1 MSSLKIDKIIDII
14 KILDQ
19 MSQDLKIGRL
29 SGVDKDVLT
38 NLYSH
43 YDRNNNK
50 INIKNLEFIDFNGNV
65 ISKSTLYKSLKFLCE
80 KKIISHLGSSRSCI
94 YKFN

>member
-1 MSSLKIDKIIDII
+1 MNSLKIDKMIDII

-50 INIKNLEFIDFNGNV
+50 INIKNLEFIDFEGNV

>member
-14 KILDQ
+14 KILDK

-29 SGVDKDVLT
+29 SGIDKDVLT

-50 INIKNLEFIDFNGNV
+50 INIKNLEFIDFNGNI

-80 KKIISHLGSSRSCI
+80 KKLISHLGSSRSCI

>member
-1 MSSLKIDKIIDII
+1 MKPLKIDKIIEII
-14 KILDQ
+14 KILDE

-38 NLYSH
+38 NLYSN
-43 YDRNNNK
+43 YDKANNR
-50 INIKNLEFIDFNGNV
+50 INIKNLKFIDFEGKV

-80 KKIISHLGSSRSCI
+80 KKVPTFPTQR
-94 YKFN
+94 

>member
-50 INIKNLEFIDFNGNV
+50 INIKNLEFIDFEGNV
-65 ISKSTLYKSLKFLCE
+65 ISKSTLYKSLKSLCE

>member
-1 MSSLKIDKIIDII
+1 MNSLKIDKIIDII

-50 INIKNLEFIDFNGNV
+50 INIKNLEFIDFEGNV
-65 ISKSTLYKSLKFLCE
+65 ISKSTLYKSLKSLCE
-80 KKIISHLGSSRSCI
+80 KEIISHFGSSRSCI

>member
-1 MSSLKIDKIIDII
+1 MKPLKIDKIIEII
-14 KILDQ
+14 KILDE
-19 MSQDLKIGRL
+19 MSHDLKIGRL

-38 NLYSH
+38 NLYSN
-43 YDRNNNK
+43 YDKANNM
-50 INIKNLEFIDFNGNV
+50 INIKNLKFIDFEGNI
-65 ISKSTLYKSLKFLCE
+65 ISKSTLYKSLKFLSE

>member
-50 INIKNLEFIDFNGNV
+50 INIKNLEFIDFEGNV
-65 ISKSTLYKSLKFLCE
+65 ISKSTLYKSLKSLCE
-80 KKIISHLGSSRSCI
+80 KEIISHFGSSRSCI

>member
-1 MSSLKIDKIIDII
+1 MNSLKIDKMIDII

>member
-1 MSSLKIDKIIDII
+1 MNSLKIDKMIDII

-50 INIKNLEFIDFNGNV
+50 INIKNLEFIDYKGNI

-80 KKIISHLGSSRSCI
+80 KEIISHLGSSRSCI

>member
-1 MSSLKIDKIIDII
+1 MKPLKIDKIIEII
-14 KILDQ
+14 KILDE

-38 NLYSH
+38 NLYSN
-43 YDRNNNK
+43 YDKVNNR
-50 INIKNLEFIDFNGNV
+50 INIKNLKFIDFEGNI

>member
-1 MSSLKIDKIIDII
+1 MKSLKIDKIIKII
-14 KILDQ
+14 KILDE

-38 NLYSH
+38 NLYSN
-43 YDRNNNK
+43 YDKANNR
-50 INIKNLEFIDFNGNV
+50 INIKNLKFIDFEGKV
-65 ISKSTLYKSLKFLCE
+65 ISKSTLYKSLKSLCE

>member
-1 MSSLKIDKIIDII
+1 MKSLKIDKIIKII
-14 KILDQ
+14 KILDE

-38 NLYSH
+38 NLHTY
-43 YDRNNNK
+43 YDKNNNN
-50 INIKNLEFIDFNGNV
+50 INIKNIKFVDFEGKV
-65 ISKSTLYKSLKFLCE
+65 ISKSTLYKSLKSLCK

>member
-1 MSSLKIDKIIDII
+1 MKSLKIDKIIEII
-14 KILDQ
+14 KILDE

-38 NLYSH
+38 NLYSN
-43 YDRNNNK
+43 YDKANNR
-50 INIKNLEFIDFNGNV
+50 INIKNLKFIDFEGKI

-80 KKIISHLGSSRSCI
+80 KKTISHLGSSRSCI